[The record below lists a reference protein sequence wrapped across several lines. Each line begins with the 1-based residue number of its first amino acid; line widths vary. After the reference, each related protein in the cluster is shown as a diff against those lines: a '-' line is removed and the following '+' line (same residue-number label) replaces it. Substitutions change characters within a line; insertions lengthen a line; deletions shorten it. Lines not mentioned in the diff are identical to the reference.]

1 MLRRVAQSLVVFCL
15 FSAPVFSQSAS
26 YVFSGGNLA
35 CKGHPSFGPNW
46 KPKLEA
52 RSLPRLGGR
61 LDLTVDSAISPGQ
74 IVLLLTGFSN
84 KRFGQAKLPFDPK
97 TVLPGPWCG
106 QLMTS
111 IDIVIQVGGSVNM
124 HIPNDKAL
132 MGLAFYQQ
140 TFQNWTIIKGQF
152 SLSWL
157 GNGVIGT

>member
-1 MLRRVAQSLVVFCL
+1 MLRRGAQSLVVFCL

-35 CKGHPSFGPNW
+35 CRGHPTWGPNW

-61 LDLTVDSAISPGQ
+61 LILGVDSAIRFQ
-74 IVLLLTGFSN
+74 NVLLLTGFSN

-97 TVLPGPWCG
+97 TILPGLWCG

-111 IDIVIQVGGSVNM
+111 DLP
-124 HIPNDKAL
+124 PNL
-132 MGLAFYQQ
+132 
-140 TFQNWTIIKGQF
+140 WTPR
-152 SLSWL
+152 
-157 GNGVIGT
+157 